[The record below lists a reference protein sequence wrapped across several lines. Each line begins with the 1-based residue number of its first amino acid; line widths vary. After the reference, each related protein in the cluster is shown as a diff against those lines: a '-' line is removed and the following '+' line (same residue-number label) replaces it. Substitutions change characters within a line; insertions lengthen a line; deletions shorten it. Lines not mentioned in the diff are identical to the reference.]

1 MLNQIIQV
9 TFILGTRPEIIKTA
23 PLIKEYKK
31 EEFFKVRIILTGQHK
46 EMALDTLNSFDL
58 NEDKNLSLMRENQSL
73 THISIETLKGL
84 EEEFKSHRPDLV
96 IVQGDTTS
104 AFIGAL
110 AAFYQNIDIAH
121 VEAGLRTNDLM
132 NPYPEEANRRLI
144 SQISTLHF
152 APTKLSAENL
162 NSFGVSENVFIT
174 GNTVIDAMKMLLE
187 KRSNFPKILDNLNK
201 KYKSILVTVHRR
213 ENWGENL
220 NNIVNGIKLLIEKY
234 PDIKF
239 IVPMHKNKSI
249 REVIK
254 SELGNYSEV
263 ILTEPLVYDQFVHVL
278 NSVYLILT
286 DSGGIQE
293 EAPSF
298 LKPVLVLRE
307 TTERKEALINGT
319 AILVGT
325 NSHNIFNK
333 VSDLID
339 NEDLYNSMIN
349 KKNPFGDGNASK
361 RIVEIS
367 KKYFSKK
374 ISKLSQNS

>member
-1 MLNQIIQV
+1 MSNQIIKV

-23 PLIKEYKK
+23 PLIKQFI
-31 EEFFKVRIILTGQHK
+31 EEKFFKVRIILTGQHK
-46 EMALDTLNSFDL
+46 EMALDTLNIFGL
-58 NEDKNLSLMRENQSL
+58 NVDKNLSLMKENQSL

-84 EEEFKSHRPDLV
+84 EKEFTSHKPDLV

-152 APTKLSAENL
+152 SPTNLAAENL
-162 NSFGVSENVFIT
+162 NTFGISRNVFIT

-187 KRSNFPKILDNLNK
+187 KKNNLPDFLDDINDIGKL
-201 KYKSILVTVHRR
+201 ILVTVHRR

-220 NNIVNGIKLLIEKY
+220 HSIVNGIKLIIEKY

-239 IVPMHKNKSI
+239 IIPMHKNKNI
-249 REVIK
+249 REIIK

-263 ILTEPLVYDQFVHVL
+263 ILTEPLGYDQFVHVL

-298 LKPVLVLRE
+298 SKPVLVLRE

-325 NSHNIFNK
+325 KSHNILNK
-333 VSDLID
+333 VSDLIND
-339 NEDLYNSMIN
+339 EDFYNSMIN
-349 KKNPFGDGNASK
+349 KNNPFGDGNASK
-361 RIVEIS
+361 RIVETC
-367 KKYFSKK
+367 KGYFSNK
-374 ISKLSQNS
+374 IANLSKTL

>member
-1 MLNQIIQV
+1 MSNQIFKV

-23 PLIKEYKK
+23 PLIIKFRK

-46 EMALDTLNSFDL
+46 EMALDTLNIFDL
-58 NEDKNLSLMRENQSL
+58 NEDKNLSLMKENQSL

-84 EEEFKSHRPDLV
+84 ENEFTSYKPDLV

-121 VEAGLRTNDLM
+121 IEAGLRTNDLM

-144 SQISTLHF
+144 SQISTFHF
-152 APTKLSAENL
+152 APTALAAKNL
-162 NSFGVSENVFIT
+162 NSFGISQNVFIT
-174 GNTVIDAMKMLLE
+174 GNTVIDAMKMLLDKKNKLPEFLDKSDE
-187 KRSNFPKILDNLNK
+187 KDKLILL
-201 KYKSILVTVHRR
+201 TVHRR

-220 NNIVNGIKLLIEKY
+220 LSIVNGIKLIIKKF
-234 PDIKF
+234 PDIKV
-239 IVPMHKNKSI
+239 IIPMHKNKNI
-249 REVIK
+249 REIIEN
-254 SELGNYSEV
+254 ELSNHPKV

-298 LKPVLVLRE
+298 SKPVLVLRE
-307 TTERKEALINGT
+307 TTERQEALINGT

-325 NSHNIFNK
+325 KSDNILKN
-333 VSDLID
+333 VSDLIND
-339 NEDLYNSMIN
+339 KDFYNSMVN

-361 RIVEIS
+361 RIVETC
-367 KKYFSKK
+367 KKYFFKR
-374 ISKLSQNS
+374 NAF